1 MKTIK
6 EIIAGHLDNVKK
18 EIEGRMAALGRN
30 ASGRSVRSLSTEAT
44 ATHGILRGSKSFLV
58 MERGRRGGRVPKGF
72 FGIIRQWIIDKG
84 IPVTPIPSKRP
95 SSISPHERGLRSMS
109 GAIAYSIQNEQKG
122 SLKQLR
128 AELSNLTAQYDALS
142 AAERDGA
149 QGEELRNHINEVTD
163 ALKEGEE
170 ATQRYYRNVGNYK
183 ESVNAAF
190 ASLTDKVA
198 EARKEYQELLKV
210 QGDSTEAVREAK
222 DKYEALN
229 RLWTSPHKRQRE

>member
-109 GAIAYSIQNEQKG
+109 GAIAYSIMKRG
-122 SLKQLR
+122 TRLH
-128 AELSNLTAQYDALS
+128 
-142 AAERDGA
+142 RDN
-149 QGEELRNHINEVTD
+149 RFDDIFTTCINREMETL
-163 ALKEGEE
+163 AKEIFF
-170 ATQRYYRNVGNYK
+170 
-183 ESVNAAF
+183 F
-190 ASLTDKVA
+190 ASIEVEKINKKA
-198 EARKEYQELLKV
+198 
-210 QGDSTEAVREAK
+210 
-222 DKYEALN
+222 
-229 RLWTSPHKRQRE
+229 